1 MRYIPRFLISFDL
14 KGPIVGFTIFL
25 DNIPI
30 PRNSNTTRA
39 PLRAPSLQAVERD
52 FAFVVGETVEASA
65 ITTAAMG
72 SKKDIIEDV
81 RVFDE
86 FIGGDLGDGNKSVAI
101 TVRLQPTEN
110 TLTEAEIEQVSKS
123 VIDRV
128 ESATGGILRS

>member
-1 MRYIPRFLISFDL
+1 M
-14 KGPIVGFTIFL
+14 
-25 DNIPI
+25 
-30 PRNSNTTRA
+30 
-39 PLRAPSLQAVERD
+39 QAVERD
-52 FAFVVGETVEASA
+52 FAFVVGGTVEASA

-110 TLTEAEIEQVSKS
+110 TLTEAEIEKVSKS